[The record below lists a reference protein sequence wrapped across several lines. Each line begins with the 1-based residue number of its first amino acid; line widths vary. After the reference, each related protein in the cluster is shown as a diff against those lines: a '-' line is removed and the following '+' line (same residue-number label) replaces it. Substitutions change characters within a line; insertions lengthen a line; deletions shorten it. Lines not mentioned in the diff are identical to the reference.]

1 MNRGKS
7 KKMIKTVDNENFQKY
22 NAFLKREIRPK
33 MSINQTNIIVIIEAT
48 GILLSSLLLNLL
60 VVKLKLPGLSRI

>member
-1 MNRGKS
+1 
-7 KKMIKTVDNENFQKY
+7 MIKTVDNENFQKY
-22 NAFLKREIRPK
+22 NAFSHILKREIRSK
-33 MSINQTNIIVIIEAT
+33 MSINQTNIIIIIEAT